1 MNILRI
7 ISKYLVD
14 HRLKG
19 IDVNSNKLLEVHN
32 ISLQEKPIMR
42 NVFKR
47 FYTVCRSLDE
57 KYFTGQGKRIEIGS
71 GVSFIKELY
80 PDIVT
85 SDIKESQNID
95 NVLDVH
101 NMNICNSSLR
111 AVYGINCFH
120 HFHTPDLFFRE
131 LQRVLEKGGGC
142 ILIEPHYG
150 LLANYFYR
158 NLHESEHFNKEQNGW
173 DESDTVLPGAN
184 QALSYVIFKRDKSI
198 FLNRYNNLQIV
209 YHKPLSNYIQ
219 YFMSGGLN
227 FRQLS
232 PSYTLPLLKTFE
244 IVLLPFIFIFAL
256 HHVYVIRKI

>member
-14 HRLKG
+14 PRLKG
-19 IDVNSNKLLEVHN
+19 INVNSNKLLEVHN
-32 ISLQEKPIMR
+32 IILQEKPIMR

-57 KYFTGQGKRIEIGS
+57 KYFTGQGNRIEIGS

-95 NVLDVH
+95 NLLDVH

-120 HFHTPDLFFRE
+120 HFHTPDLFLENCRE
-131 LQRVLEKGGGC
+131 
-142 ILIEPHYG
+142 
-150 LLANYFYR
+150 
-158 NLHESEHFNKEQNGW
+158 S
-173 DESDTVLPGAN
+173 
-184 QALSYVIFKRDKSI
+184 
-198 FLNRYNNLQIV
+198 
-209 YHKPLSNYIQ
+209 
-219 YFMSGGLN
+219 
-227 FRQLS
+227 
-232 PSYTLPLLKTFE
+232 
-244 IVLLPFIFIFAL
+244 
-256 HHVYVIRKI
+256 